1 LAPALAEDA
10 VCLLQSGLRSAGGVA
25 LIEPERTERPDLIR
39 KENRVEPVAAVG
51 LDSSPAH
58 SELLPH
64 LDLLDLLPAPAYA
77 GGWLANS
84 TRTASPSPMSGMDH
98 MKHMQMLAQKLGV
111 DRRTAGW
118 TLSIGMGLL
127 ASSCCLLQLIVWALA
142 TMGLLGNVA
151 GCMGF
156 KKVLGPAQLYIR
168 LLTLTGLGLA
178 WAGVGNMT
186 VECLRRQTA
195 VCLLLMFLPEVVRF
209 LGGPSF
215 LPRPAPGKEVVQL
228 TVDGMGCDACAFAV
242 KSALL
247 SVPGVCAASV
257 DAETGVAEVHVEKI
271 FDRDIAALKLD
282 VAGFD
287 LVADVAAAAGGYL
300 GTGAFSLRTGAQE
313 KDEAAAAGAAEA
325 KEQAATSCEAEAATS
340 CEAEAMCSEAAS

>member
-1 LAPALAEDA
+1 MQTTLSALLLLVAWGPSSARAEDS
-10 VCLLQSGLRSAGGVA
+10 VCLLQGGLRRTAAVA
-25 LIEPERTERPDLIR
+25 LAETERTERPDVIR
-39 KENRVEPVAAVG
+39 NEDPAPAV
-51 LDSSPAH
+51 DSWAPAH
-58 SELLPH
+58 AQLLPH
-64 LDLLDLLPAPAYA
+64 LDLLDLLPAP
-77 GGWLANS
+77 LVNT
-84 TRTASPSPMSGMDH
+84 TRTPAVPPSPMRGMDH
-98 MKHMQMLAQKLGV
+98 VQHMQMLAQKLGL
-111 DRRTAGW
+111 DRRAAGW

-127 ASSCCLLQLIVWALA
+127 ASSCCLLQLVVYALA

-156 KKVLGPAQLYIR
+156 KKFLGPAQLYIR

-178 WAGVGNMT
+178 WAGVGDMT

-209 LGGPSF
+209 LGGPAF
-215 LPRPAPGKEVVQL
+215 LPSPAPGKDVLQL

-242 KSALL
+242 KSTLL

-257 DAETGVAEVHVEKI
+257 DAATGIAEVHVEKI

-287 LVADVAAAAGGYL
+287 LAADVPAPA
-300 GTGAFSLRTGAQE
+300 E
-313 KDEAAAAGAAEA
+313 DAEA
-325 KEQAATSCEAEAATS
+325 KAEAKAEAEAEAEAEAKAEAATS
-340 CEAEAMCSEAAS
+340 EAATSCCEAPS